1 MIRHKV
7 RPGMTGWAQVHGLR
21 GETTT
26 VEQMRLRVQYDLDYL
41 QNWSPWLDVRILAK
55 TALIVLHGSNAH

>member
-21 GETTT
+21 GETST

-41 QNWSPWLDVRILAK
+41 RHWSLRLDIEILVK
-55 TALIVLHGSNAH
+55 TLLLVIRGRNAY